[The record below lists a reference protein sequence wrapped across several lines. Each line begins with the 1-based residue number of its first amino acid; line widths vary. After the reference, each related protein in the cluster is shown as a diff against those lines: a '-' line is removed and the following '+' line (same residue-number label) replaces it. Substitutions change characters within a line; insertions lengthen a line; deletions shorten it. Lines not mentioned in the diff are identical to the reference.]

1 MKGIIKSGLVTG
13 LLAMCLMSNVYATDS
28 NKIINKEIL
37 KSEESTFISS
47 IQQEIEEDDSKYKL
61 FNYSKQED
69 EENSKIVTTYKKD
82 IIKSNT
88 KEAIINHFGNS
99 LDYDDEEYSGT
110 LDLKDYDVRT
120 ISNGKYEAIDEKKI
134 NFSKYSKN
142 DLDNIE
148 KEKNINGIT
157 YYLINVNWEND
168 EVENIDG
175 QEVPLTYKGV
185 MIYQTVVTKN
195 NPFSYEIT
203 VTYEGNVNK
212 KDPMYLYT
220 LEYEKVEEVEEE
232 PIVIQEEAKDYTVP
246 TIIISGLGI
255 ALVIVYLIGK
265 STARIYVKTDNGFK
279 LIKVVR
285 LSKNHNFVNLS
296 NYKHKTVTNMFAIK
310 TTNRFYNKNKN
321 MLIKIKKDKITKNV
335 YLNSA
340 YIDFIVG

>member
-47 IQQEIEEDDSKYKL
+47 IQQEIEEDDNKYKL

-69 EENSKIVTTYKKD
+69 EENSKVVTAYKKD

-88 KEAIINHFGNS
+88 KEAIINHFGNN
-99 LDYDDEEYSGT
+99 LDYDDGEYSGT
-110 LDLKDYDVRT
+110 ITLKDYDVKT

-148 KEKNINGIT
+148 KEKNINGTI

-168 EVENIDG
+168 ETEIIDG
-175 QEVPLTYKGV
+175 QEVPLTYKGT
-185 MIYQTVVTKN
+185 MIYQAVVTKN

-203 VTYEGNVNK
+203 VTYEGNVSK

-220 LEYEKVEEVEEE
+220 LEYERVKEE
-232 PIVIQEEAKDYTVP
+232 PVVINEEKTDYTIP
-246 TIIISGLGI
+246 AIIISGLGI
-255 ALVIVYLIGK
+255 ALVIIYLIGK
-265 STARIYVKTDNGFK
+265 NTVQVYVKTDKGFK
-279 LIKVVR
+279 LLKVVR
-285 LSKNHNFVNLS
+285 LSKKNNLINLS

>member
-13 LLAMCLMSNVYATDS
+13 LLAMCLMSNVYATES

-47 IQQEIEEDDSKYKL
+47 IQQEIEENDNKYKL

-69 EENSKIVTTYKKD
+69 EENSKVVTAYKKD
-82 IIKSNT
+82 IIKNNT
-88 KEAIINHFGNS
+88 KEVIINHFGNN
-99 LDYDDEEYSGT
+99 LDYDDGEYSGT
-110 LDLKDYDVRT
+110 ITLKDYDVKT

-148 KEKNINGIT
+148 KEKNINGTI

-168 EVENIDG
+168 ETEIIDG
-175 QEVPLTYKGV
+175 QEVPLTYKGT
-185 MIYQTVVTKN
+185 MIYQAVVTKN

-203 VTYEGNVNK
+203 VTYEGNVSK

-220 LEYEKVEEVEEE
+220 LEYERVKEE
-232 PIVIQEEAKDYTVP
+232 PVVINEEKTDYTIP
-246 TIIISGLGI
+246 AIIISGLGI
-255 ALVIVYLIGK
+255 ALVIIYLIGK
-265 STARIYVKTDNGFK
+265 NTVQVYVKTDKGFK
-279 LIKVVR
+279 LLKVVR
-285 LSKNHNFVNLS
+285 LSKKNNLINLS

>member
-13 LLAMCLMSNVYATDS
+13 LLAICLMSNVYATDS

-37 KSEESTFISS
+37 KSEESTFIPS
-47 IQQEIEEDDSKYKL
+47 IQQEIEENDNKYKL

-69 EENSKIVTTYKKD
+69 EENSKVVTAYKKD
-82 IIKSNT
+82 IIKNNT
-88 KEAIINHFGNS
+88 KEAIINHFGNN
-99 LDYDDEEYSGT
+99 LDYDDGEYSGT
-110 LDLKDYDVRT
+110 ITLKDYDVKT

-148 KEKNINGIT
+148 KEKNINGTI

-168 EVENIDG
+168 ETEIIDG
-175 QEVPLTYKGV
+175 QEVPLTYKGT
-185 MIYQTVVTKN
+185 MIYQAVVTKN
-195 NPFSYEIT
+195 NPFSYEIP
-203 VTYEGNVNK
+203 VTYEGNVSK

-220 LEYEKVEEVEEE
+220 LEYERVKEE
-232 PIVIQEEAKDYTVP
+232 PVVINEEKTDYTIP
-246 TIIISGLGI
+246 AIIISGLGI
-255 ALVIVYLIGK
+255 ALVIIYLIGK
-265 STARIYVKTDNGFK
+265 NTVQVYVKTDKGFK
-279 LIKVVR
+279 LLKVVR
-285 LSKNHNFVNLS
+285 LSKKNNLINLS

>member
-47 IQQEIEEDDSKYKL
+47 IQQEIEENDNKYKL

-69 EENSKIVTTYKKD
+69 EENSKVVTAYKKD

-88 KEAIINHFGNS
+88 KEAIINHFGNN
-99 LDYDDEEYSGT
+99 LDYDDGEYSGT
-110 LDLKDYDVRT
+110 ITLKDYDVKT

-148 KEKNINGIT
+148 KEKNINGTI
-157 YYLINVNWEND
+157 YYLINV
-168 EVENIDG
+168 
-175 QEVPLTYKGV
+175 
-185 MIYQTVVTKN
+185 
-195 NPFSYEIT
+195 S
-203 VTYEGNVNK
+203 K

-220 LEYEKVEEVEEE
+220 LEYEIVKEE
-232 PIVIQEEAKDYTVP
+232 PVVINEEKTDYTIP
-246 TIIISGLGI
+246 AIIISGLGI
-255 ALVIVYLIGK
+255 ALVIIYLIGK
-265 STARIYVKTDNGFK
+265 NTVQVYVKTDKGFK
-279 LIKVVR
+279 LLKVVR
-285 LSKNHNFVNLS
+285 LSKKNNLINLS

-321 MLIKIKKDKITKNV
+321 MLIKVKKDKITKNV

>member
-13 LLAMCLMSNVYATDS
+13 LLAICFMSNVYATDS

-37 KSEESTFISS
+37 KSEESTFIPS
-47 IQQEIEEDDSKYKL
+47 IQQEIEENDNKYKL

-69 EENSKIVTTYKKD
+69 EENSKVVTAYKKD
-82 IIKSNT
+82 IIKNNT
-88 KEAIINHFGNS
+88 KEAIINHFGNN
-99 LDYDDEEYSGT
+99 LDYDDGEYSGT
-110 LDLKDYDVRT
+110 ITLKDYDVKT

-168 EVENIDG
+168 ETEIIDG
-175 QEVPLTYKGV
+175 QEVPLTYKGT
-185 MIYQTVVTKN
+185 MIYQAVVTKN

-203 VTYEGNVNK
+203 VTYEGNVSK

-220 LEYEKVEEVEEE
+220 LEYERVKEE
-232 PIVIQEEAKDYTVP
+232 PVVINEEKTDYTIP
-246 TIIISGLGI
+246 AIIISGLGI
-255 ALVIVYLIGK
+255 ALVIIYLIGK
-265 STARIYVKTDNGFK
+265 NTAQVYVKTDKGFK
-279 LIKVVR
+279 LLKVVR
-285 LSKNHNFVNLS
+285 LSKKNNLINLS

>member
-1 MKGIIKSGLVTG
+1 MKGIIKSSLVTG

-168 EVENIDG
+168 ETEIIDG
-175 QEVPLTYKGV
+175 QEVPLTYKGT
-185 MIYQTVVTKN
+185 MIYQAVVTKN

-203 VTYEGNVNK
+203 VTYEGNVSK

-220 LEYEKVEEVEEE
+220 LEYERVKEE
-232 PIVIQEEAKDYTVP
+232 PVVINEEKTDYTIP
-246 TIIISGLGI
+246 AIIISGLGI
-255 ALVIVYLIGK
+255 ALVIIYLIGK
-265 STARIYVKTDNGFK
+265 NTVQVYVKTDKGFK
-279 LIKVVR
+279 LLKVVR
-285 LSKNHNFVNLS
+285 LSKKNNLINLS

>member
-37 KSEESTFISS
+37 KSEESTFIPS
-47 IQQEIEEDDSKYKL
+47 IQQEIEENDNKYKL

-69 EENSKIVTTYKKD
+69 EENSKVVTAYKKD

-88 KEAIINHFGNS
+88 KEAIINHFGNN

-110 LDLKDYDVRT
+110 ITLKDYDVKT
-120 ISNGKYEAIDEKKI
+120 IGNGKYEAIDEKKI

-148 KEKNINGIT
+148 KEKNINGTI

-168 EVENIDG
+168 ETEIIDG
-175 QEVPLTYKGV
+175 QEVPLTYKGT
-185 MIYQTVVTKN
+185 MIYQAVVTKN

-203 VTYEGNVNK
+203 VTYEGNVSK

-220 LEYEKVEEVEEE
+220 LEYERVKEE
-232 PIVIQEEAKDYTVP
+232 PVVINEEKTDYTIP
-246 TIIISGLGI
+246 AIIISGLGI
-255 ALVIVYLIGK
+255 ALVIIYLIGK
-265 STARIYVKTDNGFK
+265 NTAQIYVKTDKGFK

-285 LSKNHNFVNLS
+285 LSKNHNLINLS